1 MMTKVIKALLLVVL
15 LLPLEQLTKGMKY
28 KLLIVQIRKINV
40 KTAANRLFDH
50 HHNTRSMVS
59 N

>member
-28 KLLIVQIRKINV
+28 KLLIVQIPKINV
-40 KTAANRLFDH
+40 KTAVNRLFDH